1 MGLPSWL
8 CTRKLPEGISLE
20 VLDGAQQV
28 IFSSTGKWL
37 HPLLEAEQ
45 YLRDEKVNPTSLYL
59 HDRIAGRAAAA
70 LTVHIGFA
78 GVHINLMS
86 RLAQDVYATYHIP
99 YCADQVVDQIQCQTE
114 HIIHDSM
121 SISAIYD
128 LITERARKTI
138 RVSRF
143 D

>member
-1 MGLPSWL
+1 MALPSWL
-8 CTRKLPEGISLE
+8 CTRKLPDGLSLE
-20 VLDGAQQV
+20 VLDDQQQV

-45 YLRDEKVNPTSLYL
+45 YLSDQKINPNSLYL

-86 RLAQDVYATYHIP
+86 RLAETVYTTYHIP

-121 SISAIYD
+121 SIAAIYD
-128 LITERARKTI
+128 LITARAHKAVP
-138 RVSRF
+138 VSRF